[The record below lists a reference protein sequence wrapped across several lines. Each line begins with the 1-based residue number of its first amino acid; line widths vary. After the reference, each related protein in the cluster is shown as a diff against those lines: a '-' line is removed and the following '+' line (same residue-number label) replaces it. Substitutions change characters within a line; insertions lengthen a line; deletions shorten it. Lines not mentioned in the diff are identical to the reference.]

1 MRACS
6 ATGGGVST
14 LPQVFVC
21 DLRHFL
27 DLPDDVPGP
36 ARNLAEQLSFIVQA
50 ATAGTAG
57 IPWVSALPCRRRPCH
72 RPCQGHVTIL
82 RADDAAPI
90 EWSCSVCGDE
100 GTISGWQDSP
110 YDLRQARAVLSGRVI
125 AVSLSEEV
133 AATLR
138 ALMMLDR
145 ECERVVFQAR
155 AVQEGLVLTATEED
169 LEELIGFVAADAN
182 HETNPRRRK
191 RLDAAFSLLSDA
203 ATAAGF

>member
-1 MRACS
+1 MRAGS

-50 ATAGTAG
+50 ATAGTVDS
-57 IPWVSALPCRRRPCH
+57 PWVSALPCRRRPGH
-72 RPCQGHVTIL
+72 RPCRGHLTVL

-90 EWSCSVCGDE
+90 EWSCSVCRDE

-110 YDLRQARAVLSGRVI
+110 YDLRQDRAVLSGRVI

-138 ALMMLDR
+138 SLMLLDPD
-145 ECERVVFQAR
+145 CQRVVFQTR
-155 AVQEGLVLTATEED
+155 TVQEGLVLTATEED
-169 LEELIGFVAADAN
+169 LEELVGSVAADAN
-182 HETNPRRRK
+182 QETNQRRRK
-191 RLDAAFSLLSDA
+191 RLDAAFGLLSDA
-203 ATAAGF
+203 APAAGL